1 MRARNSGCAGE
12 VAVAYV
18 SDQVIG
24 AADTG
29 SISGSGDVIAA
40 YGIYSGGDHSAGQY
54 ENFVVYGLPP
64 NYN

>member
-1 MRARNSGCAGE
+1 M
-12 VAVAYV
+12 AVAYV